1 LVALCDV
8 REKVLNK
15 GFEIVKEKT
24 GKEPKRYFDYLDIIK
39 DGGVDAVI
47 VATAWDSHVKISV
60 DFMQAGIAVGCEVFG
75 AYDIEDCWQLVRTYE
90 QTRTPFMMLENCC
103 YDRFELLATA
113 MARAGKFGEIVYC
126 HGSYAH
132 DLKESLVR
140 GRCFEHF
147 RTEEYVARNGDT
159 YPTHNLGP
167 IAKLLGINRGNRL
180 LTLTSM
186 STKTGVG
193 LNVARQNYDT
203 NGTLDGVNFNMG
215 DIVVTTIKCANGEV
229 ITLRLDT
236 TLPRFYD
243 REFTVR
249 GTKGLASQTQNMIL
263 LEEDHNLEEC
273 WESEKSVEKFLNCAK
288 EYDDYLVDFWKGIT
302 DEQRA
307 LGHGGMDYFLLK
319 AFFDAVKN
327 GEEMPIDVYDAATWM
342 AITPLSEQSVAM
354 GGAPQPIPDF
364 TRGAY
369 IRRPLKDVVQL
380 PNPSKNK

>member
-1 LVALCDV
+1 MDIQKIEELVKDAVNNADLSVD
-8 REKVLNK
+8 
-15 GFEIVKEKT
+15 EIPST
-24 GKEPKRYFDYLDIIK
+24 DLYLDQI
-39 DGGVDAVI
+39 
-47 VATAWDSHVKISV
+47 TS
-60 DFMQAGIAVGCEVFG
+60 
-75 AYDIEDCWQLVRTYE
+75 
-90 QTRTPFMMLENCC
+90 
-103 YDRFELLATA
+103 LAA
-113 MARAGKFGEIVYC
+113 EKRHE
-126 HGSYAH
+126 GS
-132 DLKESLVR
+132 
-140 GRCFEHF
+140 
-147 RTEEYVARNGDT
+147 
-159 YPTHNLGP
+159 
-167 IAKLLGINRGNRL
+167 
-180 LTLTSM
+180 
-186 STKTGVG
+186 
-193 LNVARQNYDT
+193 
-203 NGTLDGVNFNMG
+203 
-215 DIVVTTIKCANGEV
+215 
-229 ITLRLDT
+229 
-236 TLPRFYD
+236 PRFYD

>member
-1 LVALCDV
+1 
-8 REKVLNK
+8 
-15 GFEIVKEKT
+15 
-24 GKEPKRYFDYLDIIK
+24 
-39 DGGVDAVI
+39 
-47 VATAWDSHVKISV
+47 
-60 DFMQAGIAVGCEVFG
+60 
-75 AYDIEDCWQLVRTYE
+75 
-90 QTRTPFMMLENCC
+90 
-103 YDRFELLATA
+103 
-113 MARAGKFGEIVYC
+113 
-126 HGSYAH
+126 
-132 DLKESLVR
+132 
-140 GRCFEHF
+140 
-147 RTEEYVARNGDT
+147 
-159 YPTHNLGP
+159 
-167 IAKLLGINRGNRL
+167 
-180 LTLTSM
+180 M

-288 EYDDYLVDFWKGIT
+288 DYDDYLVDFWKGIT

>member
-1 LVALCDV
+1 MDKLRVALIGLGARGTVLLSTICACEGVELVALCDV

-90 QTRTPFMMLENCC
+90 Q
-103 YDRFELLATA
+103 
-113 MARAGKFGEIVYC
+113 
-126 HGSYAH
+126 
-132 DLKESLVR
+132 
-140 GRCFEHF
+140 
-147 RTEEYVARNGDT
+147 
-159 YPTHNLGP
+159 
-167 IAKLLGINRGNRL
+167 
-180 LTLTSM
+180 
-186 STKTGVG
+186 
-193 LNVARQNYDT
+193 
-203 NGTLDGVNFNMG
+203 
-215 DIVVTTIKCANGEV
+215 
-229 ITLRLDT
+229 
-236 TLPRFYD
+236 
-243 REFTVR
+243 
-249 GTKGLASQTQNMIL
+249 
-263 LEEDHNLEEC
+263 
-273 WESEKSVEKFLNCAK
+273 
-288 EYDDYLVDFWKGIT
+288 
-302 DEQRA
+302 RA